1 MRFKQFLT
9 ELHMEPGQV
18 DVFRLPPQL
27 GGLSI
32 SKDEINRSF
41 MMELGDLI
49 LTPEAGI
56 QRIRK
61 VLARYGEDMPALYD
75 ADNVGDEIV
84 LPIGGLILYIIY
96 CLDDD
101 VRYDFSAELT
111 DEEGLQE
118 ILSDEGEEEV
128 H

>member
-18 DVFRLPPQL
+18 DVFGQPPQV

-75 ADNVGDEIV
+75 ADIVGDEII
-84 LPIGGLILYIIY
+84 LPIGGMFLYIIY

-101 VRYDFSAELT
+101 VRYDFYAELT

-128 H
+128 N

>member
-18 DVFRLPPQL
+18 DVFRQPPQV
-27 GGLSI
+27 GGLPI
-32 SKDEINRSF
+32 PKEEINLSF
-41 MMELGDLI
+41 IMELGDLV

-75 ADNVGDEIV
+75 ADIVGDEIV
-84 LPIGGLILYIIY
+84 LPIGGLFLYIIY
-96 CLDDD
+96 CLEDD
-101 VRYDFSAELT
+101 VRYDFYAELT

-118 ILSDEGEEEV
+118 ILSDEGDEEV
-128 H
+128 N